1 MAIEIAPRII
11 IDEKIRFG
19 KPVIKGTRVDVQTVV
34 GHLAAGS
41 SIEEVMEAY
50 GIERDDVAHVGRN
63 CRWLAA
69 SGHEARVRRTAQQ
82 AIQLVELAALAL
94 PPHPHALC
102 GVPQSPAMQQQ
113 ESFARRRRPILAI
126 QSSDALDRRVEQHVV
141 ASDPFVMEA
150 WSKIVDPER
159 SIRFVSDGNLNLCR
173 ALGLVTHE
181 QELFLGDRSERY
193 MLVVQNGVI
202 EALRVETKI
211 TDYSCTRPDAF
222 VVEGV

>member
-1 MAIEIAPRII
+1 MLATRNILVGMRMPEAMVAELIDGQLVPRRAC
-11 IDEKIRFG
+11 D
-19 KPVIKGTRVDVQTVV
+19 VV
-34 GHLAAGS
+34 GRRIRWSLACRAPS
-41 SIEEVMEAY
+41 PPSA
-50 GIERDDVAHVGRN
+50 RSAHVPGLVAN
-63 CRWLAA
+63 AA
-69 SGHEARVRRTAQQ
+69 QLRRSGFDNIV
-82 AIQLVELAALAL
+82 
-94 PPHPHALC
+94 C
-102 GVPQSPAMQQQ
+102 
-113 ESFARRRRPILAI
+113 
-126 QSSDALDRRVEQHVV
+126 VV
-141 ASDPFVMEA
+141 ASDPFVMDA